1 LAFPPAGLV
10 NVAPHTPQAMA
21 VVAREK
27 MMASLLQSLQLTL
40 KNWLAMIITSLVD
53 EFEFLRSLARSIV
66 RLAGFITTE

>member
-1 LAFPPAGLV
+1 
-10 NVAPHTPQAMA
+10 MA